1 MTDNEQKAREYF
13 RQLKTYYTNLVIYGA
28 VLFIC
33 LIVWASTGGSF
44 WPIWVLLALGAS
56 AFVQGLKLGI
66 FPMLKDLFPFL
77 RPDWEEKRL
86 KELFEEESHQNYHV
100 SSNPPQTTHQS
111 STPTPKFTHSSHDYT
126 GVKKDPSDDQG
137 A

>member
-1 MTDNEQKAREYF
+1 MIDNEQKAREYL

-28 VLFIC
+28 VLLTC
-33 LIVWASTGGSF
+33 LVVWVSTGGSF
-44 WPIWVLLALGAS
+44 WPMWVLLALGAS

-86 KELFEEESHQNYHV
+86 KELFEEESFKEYHP
-100 SSNPPQTTHQS
+100 SSNHPQTPPQS
-111 STPTPKFTHSSHDYT
+111 STSAPTFTPSSHDYT
-126 GVKKDPSDDQG
+126 SIKKDPSDDQG